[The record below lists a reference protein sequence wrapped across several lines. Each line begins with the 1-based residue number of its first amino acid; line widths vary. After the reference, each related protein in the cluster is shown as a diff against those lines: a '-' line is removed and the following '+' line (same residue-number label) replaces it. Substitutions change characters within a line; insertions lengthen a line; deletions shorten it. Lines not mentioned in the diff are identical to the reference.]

1 MIVLKKLLSEKEVY
15 SEKRLTYCFRIKSI
29 LFLVIAYFLALYSLL
44 EYDSLPFEN
53 FLLTI
58 FAVTCCL
65 AMFIYSL
72 FAYNRKKLILD
83 TQQLIFSCNNDNNLC
98 DLINHYDS
106 AQKNIKKAKRL
117 LTFGKDKRILESYL
131 HTLVNSEQH
140 YVRKILHKNYKEI
153 VDNIETK
160 KIHFSRLIYVS
171 CKKLISSINL
181 YINRFDESNTD
192 LCSLLLE
199 KSYLIMNF
207 TEKYIDTFN
216 VNTQY
221 NIDLMKGQEFER
233 YCANLLIVYGFKNI
247 EVTKGSG
254 DQGVDIIGYY
264 NGCKYAIQCKRY
276 SKKLGNSP
284 VQEVVAGKN
293 FYNCQNAMVI
303 TNNYFTDGAIQL
315 AKANNVELWDRN
327 KLMQVIYY
335 TDSQWDELLE
345 KIKIG
350 EDNE

>member
-1 MIVLKKLLSEKEVY
+1 MVIVLKKLLSEKEVY

-140 YVRKILHKNYKEI
+140 YVRKILHKNYQ
-153 VDNIETK
+153 
-160 KIHFSRLIYVS
+160 
-171 CKKLISSINL
+171 
-181 YINRFDESNTD
+181 
-192 LCSLLLE
+192 LL
-199 KSYLIMNF
+199 
-207 TEKYIDTFN
+207 
-216 VNTQY
+216 
-221 NIDLMKGQEFER
+221 
-233 YCANLLIVYGFKNI
+233 
-247 EVTKGSG
+247 
-254 DQGVDIIGYY
+254 
-264 NGCKYAIQCKRY
+264 
-276 SKKLGNSP
+276 
-284 VQEVVAGKN
+284 
-293 FYNCQNAMVI
+293 
-303 TNNYFTDGAIQL
+303 
-315 AKANNVELWDRN
+315 
-327 KLMQVIYY
+327 
-335 TDSQWDELLE
+335 
-345 KIKIG
+345 
-350 EDNE
+350 